1 MAGRP
6 PLLTL
11 PSLTALRLWAALLL
25 AAVGLQAAQPFHA
38 PLEVRHGSAFS
49 AATADV
55 AVAPQRRIEVQRALP
70 AMPAP
75 PPVAVE
81 HALVAPAFLPET
93 PSPRPDS
100 TGPPAR
106 VILARQP
113 APRGPPIA

>member
-1 MAGRP
+1 MAARP

-25 AAVGLQAAQPFHA
+25 AAIGWQAAQPFHA
-38 PLEVRHGSAFS
+38 PLEARHGSAFS
-49 AATADV
+49 ATTVEV
-55 AVAPQRRIEVQRALP
+55 AVAPQRQVAAQRAWP

-75 PPVAVE
+75 VPVAVE
-81 HALVAPAFLPET
+81 RPFRPFSLLPET

-100 TGPPAR
+100 TGPPTR

-113 APRGPPIA
+113 APRGPPFA